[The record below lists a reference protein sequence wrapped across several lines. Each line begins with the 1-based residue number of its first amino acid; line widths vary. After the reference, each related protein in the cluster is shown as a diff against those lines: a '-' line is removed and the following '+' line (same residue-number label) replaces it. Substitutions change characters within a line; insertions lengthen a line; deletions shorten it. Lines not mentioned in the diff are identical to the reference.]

1 MFDINSQNKIS
12 IIIPVYNEEKTIS
25 KTLESLLNNDYKA
38 IEIIVVD
45 GMSTDNTKKILEE
58 YVSKYP
64 TKIKILQNPKK
75 HTPAGLNIGI
85 QNASGKYIMI
95 ASGHATYSENYISAC
110 VEAIESNLCD
120 VAGGLM
126 ETLPRAHNPKA
137 IAIAEVLKH
146 PFGVGGAKYR
156 TGAQKNEYVDT
167 VAYGIYKKEI
177 FEKVGLFDE
186 RLIRNQDIEF
196 NIRLKDAGYRIM
208 LVPQA
213 KVYYFARDTFK
224 GLWQNNF
231 SNGFWVT
238 HSRKYVKK
246 AYKLRHLIPLFFVI
260 YLLILAVTLSILVIP
275 TFFKLLGLV
284 PLSLYLAMV
293 TIFSASVSTKH
304 NDNSIFFY
312 TLTSFLI
319 LHISYGTGSLVG
331 LVKKAE

>member
-1 MFDINSQNKIS
+1 MSQNEPLVS
-12 IIIPVYNEEKTIS
+12 VVLPVRNEEKTVS
-25 KTLESLLNNDYKA
+25 KTIESLLENEYEN

-45 GMSTDNTKKILEE
+45 GMSTDKTRQIVERYIEKH
-58 YVSKYP
+58 P
-64 TKIKILQNPKK
+64 GKIKLLENPKR

-85 QNASGKYIMI
+85 QNASGEYIMI
-95 ASGHATYSENYISAC
+95 ASGHATYSSNYISTC
-110 VEAIESNLCD
+110 VNVLEQNMCD

-126 ETLPRAHNPKA
+126 ETLPRSNTPKA

-186 RLIRNQDIEF
+186 RLTRNQDIEF

-238 HSRKYVKK
+238 HSRKHVKK